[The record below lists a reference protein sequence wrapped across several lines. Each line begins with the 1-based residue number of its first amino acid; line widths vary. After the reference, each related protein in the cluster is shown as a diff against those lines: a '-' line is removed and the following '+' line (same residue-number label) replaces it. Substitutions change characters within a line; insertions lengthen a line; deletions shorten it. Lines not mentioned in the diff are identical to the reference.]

1 MENEANRRITTRE
14 IAARD
19 RTRRMFHRK
28 KTKLLSERPNNIEPV
43 ARTVSQRRFTVKYSV
58 QLSSPAGNVR
68 KSLINDATDLAIKR
82 KKKKRERGE
91 NLQEYYRGI
100 LHRDVIPDSSR
111 RDIIARYK
119 SKCGRRFFAT
129 EFYYIKKR

>member
-1 MENEANRRITTRE
+1 
-14 IAARD
+14 
-19 RTRRMFHRK
+19 MFHRK
-28 KTKLLSERPNNIEPV
+28 KTKLLSERSNNIEPV

-82 KKKKRERGE
+82 KKKKEKKKRKKGE
-91 NLQEYYRGI
+91 GRKFTGTLS
-100 LHRDVIPDSSR
+100 RDIAPRCNPDSSR
-111 RDIIARYK
+111 RDIISRAINPNAEGD
-119 SKCGRRFFAT
+119 SAT

>member
-28 KTKLLSERPNNIEPV
+28 KTKLLSERSNNIEPV

-68 KSLINDATDLAIKR
+68 KSLINDATDLAIK
-82 KKKKRERGE
+82 KKKKKEKKGERRKFTGT
-91 NLQEYYRGI
+91 LS
-100 LHRDVIPDSSR
+100 RDIAPRCNPDSSR
-111 RDIIARYK
+111 
-119 SKCGRRFFAT
+119 
-129 EFYYIKKR
+129 YYCAL